1 MSASADVIV
10 VGSGASGVH
19 AAYPLVDAGRRVIML
34 DVGYEDKIYE
44 SLIPDAPF
52 SEIRRTDHG
61 QHRHLLGDRFEG
73 VPLGP
78 IGTRPEL
85 TPPRQYV
92 VDGTETL
99 LPIVSD
105 DFVGVSSLALGG
117 LAAAW
122 GAVSFPYTENEL
134 AKCSLPLQEMKRHY
148 EIVAKRVGISG
159 DSNDDLKPLRGE
171 LEALQPAPELDG
183 NAEMILKRYERKRD
197 AFHRDRVYLGNSVT
211 AVLTRPVGDRRPTSY
226 HDMDYWTNKGES
238 VYRPVS
244 TLRELRQRGNF
255 SYCRPYLVERFVE
268 NREGGVDVHAAVV
281 DGGRQEVFRARRL
294 ILAAGAIN
302 TARIVLRSLN
312 QYDVR
317 VPFTSN
323 PTTYI
328 SCVHYAHFGKPLK
341 DRCHSLAQLTMIH
354 DPTGDRE
361 CLVQGQFYSY
371 RSMLLFRLLRGLPLP
386 QRESL
391 RMMRAISP
399 HLVVIVLQHAD
410 HPSPDNYCVL
420 RQAPDRQNDSL
431 EIGYRLSR
439 ETQECQGKREEV
451 ILRSLRRLH
460 CWPVKVIHTRQGTGA
475 HYASQLPI
483 SHEDKPLTTEPSGR
497 LRGTSAVYVA
507 DGASMSYLPA
517 KGLTFTLMANANRI
531 GSHVLAGLSE

>member
-19 AAYPLVDAGRRVIML
+19 AAYPLVEGGRSVIML
-34 DVGYEDKIYE
+34 DVGYEDKVYE

-52 SEIRRTDHG
+52 SEIRRTDAG

-78 IGTRPEL
+78 IGARPEL
-85 TPPRQYV
+85 TPSRQYV
-92 VDGTETL
+92 VDGAETL
-99 LPIVSD
+99 LPIVGD
-105 DFVGVSSLALGG
+105 DFVGVNSLAVGG

-122 GAVSFPYTENEL
+122 GAVCFPYTESEL
-134 AKCSLPLQEMKRHY
+134 VKCSLPPREMRQHY
-148 EIVAKRVGISG
+148 EIVARRIGVSG
-159 DSNDDLKPLRGE
+159 DSSDDLKPLRGE
-171 LEALQPAPELDG
+171 LDALQPALELDG

-197 AFHRDRVYLGNSVT
+197 VFHKDRVYVGSSVL
-211 AVLTRPVGDRRPTSY
+211 AVLTRAVDGRRPTSY

-238 VYRPVS
+238 VYRPAS
-244 TLRELRQRGNF
+244 TLRELRQRSNF
-255 SYCRPYLVERFVE
+255 SYCRPYLVERFAE
-268 NREGGVDVHAAVV
+268 DREGSVEVHATVV
-281 DGGRQEVFRARRL
+281 GGGRQEVFRSRKL
-294 ILAAGAIN
+294 ILAAGAMN

-328 SCVHYAHFGKPLK
+328 SCVHYAHFGKPPK

-361 CLVQGQFYSY
+361 SLVQGQFYSY

-391 RMMRAISP
+391 RIMRAIAP
-399 HLVVIVLQHAD
+399 HLVVIVLQHAAY
-410 HPSPDNYCVL
+410 PSPDNYCAL
-420 RQAPDRQNDSL
+420 RKAPDRQSDFL

-439 ETQECQGKREEV
+439 ETQVCQGQREEI
-451 ILRSLRRLH
+451 ILRSLRRLR

-475 HYASQLPI
+475 HYAGQFPI
-483 SHEDKPLTTEPSGR
+483 SHADKPLTTEPSGR
-497 LRGTSAVYVA
+497 LRGASAVYIA
-507 DGASMSYLPA
+507 DGAMLSYLPA

-531 GSHVLAGLSE
+531 GSRVLAGFSA